1 MQSTLLV
8 IPNQYFQYQHLGIKM
23 STKPQRTKDKT
34 SEGGIQKS
42 SEGQAVN
49 AEVEQFI
56 GRTGARG
63 EVTQVKVKILS
74 GRNEGRS
81 MRRNVK
87 GPVRIGDLITL
98 RETEIEA
105 RRIKGTGRGSM

>member
-1 MQSTLLV
+1 MVKQQK
-8 IPNQYFQYQHLGIKM
+8 I
-23 STKPQRTKDKT
+23 KDK
-34 SEGGIQKS
+34 SSDSGGMSKFS
-42 SEGQAVN
+42 GGEVVN
-49 AEVEQFI
+49 AMVEDFI

-74 GRNEGRS
+74 GKNEGKT

-87 GPVRIGDLITL
+87 GPVKIGDLLTL

-105 RRIKGTGRGSM
+105 RRIRGQGGRSV

>member
-1 MQSTLLV
+1 MAKQQRPSENKQQGQTTVNKLSNEPAVHAVVEELL
-8 IPNQYFQYQHLGIKM
+8 
-23 STKPQRTKDKT
+23 
-34 SEGGIQKS
+34 
-42 SEGQAVN
+42 
-49 AEVEQFI
+49 

-63 EVTQVKVKILS
+63 EVTQVNCKILA

-87 GPVRIGDLITL
+87 GPVRIGDLLFL

-105 RRIKGTGRGSM
+105 RKIRRNITRGAQS